1 MSVTA
6 GHDGAALA
14 LSGRLDVRTVADVR
28 AALHAALDSGQGP
41 LVLDL
46 SAALI
51 MDATGLGVI
60 VSAHRRAE
68 RLGRRLVLRG
78 APPQVLRLLVATRLH
93 RILHLES
100 GNPDVGET
108 DPSLTPSG
116 PSAGAAAP

>member
-6 GHDGAALA
+6 GHDGAELV

-100 GNPDVGET
+100 GDPDASET
-108 DPSLTPSG
+108 DRSLTPSG